1 MREIISLNVGQAGCQ
16 IANSCWELYC
26 LEHGIQPDGYLTEER
41 KAADPDHG
49 FSTFFSETGNGKY
62 VPRTIYCDLEPNV
75 VDEVRTG
82 AYRGLFHPE
91 HMITGKEDASN
102 NYARGHYTV
111 GKELIDQVLDK
122 VRRVADNCSGLQ
134 GFLVFHSFGGG
145 TGSGFGAL
153 LMERLSVDYG
163 KKSKLEFCVY
173 PAPQTATSVVEP
185 YNSILTTH
193 TTLEHA
199 DCSFMVDNEAIYDIC
214 RRNLGLER
222 PNYENLNRLIAQ
234 VVSSIT
240 ASLRF
245 DGSLNVD
252 LNEFQTNLVPY
263 PRIHFPLVAYAPVIS
278 AAKAAHEANSVQEMT
293 MSCFEPNNQMVKC
306 DPRNGKYMATCLL
319 YRGDVV
325 PNDAHGAVATL
336 KTKRTIQFV
345 DWCPTGFKLG
355 ICYQPPH
362 QVPNGDLAKVNRA
375 VCMLSNTTAIAEAW
389 SALSHKFDLMYSK
402 RAFVHWYVGEGMEE
416 GEFSEA
422 REDLAALE
430 RDYEE
435 VAADSMEGEDRGL
448 TGNDASLGAPNLN
461 LTPEEKRIY
470 GQLFRAADTD
480 VVGVVTGEVA
490 VKFFEKTR
498 LDSRVL
504 GEIWQIA
511 DKENRGFLTPAGFG
525 IVLRLIG
532 HAQAGREPTPELALQ
547 QGPIPRF
554 DGFTPTPAPPP
565 PPPPPLSTQATGAP
579 AGPIRIPPLTP
590 EKVSQYA
597 GLFERQPLAA
607 GGMLPGEQAKQ
618 IFEKSGLPNETLGR
632 IWMLAD
638 TEQRGALVLTEF
650 VIAMHLLTSM
660 KTGALRGLPNILPAA
675 LYEAA
680 TRRAPA
686 GASIPRQQSPTT
698 AAQPISAVARQL
710 TGPAPI
716 QAMRTGS
723 PLGRPPI
730 VAQTTGE
737 WLVTPQDKARFDLL
751 YEELDKSKK
760 GFITGEEAVTFFSQ
774 SNLSEDALAQI
785 WDLADVNSE
794 GRLTRDEFA
803 VAMYL
808 IRQQRSSKPGVNV
821 LPTTLPP
828 NLIPLSLRAASI
840 PATIAAPVV
849 AVRPQTATGAPAA
862 FDAPA
867 RALPKPSAL
876 DDLFGLDDP
885 QPPAPAQVA
894 LATGGSVGA
903 DPFATSMSPQPP
915 SSPARPSPSTAT
927 FKPFV
932 PSSSFGRGL
941 TAQPTG
947 GSNASATSLPLA
959 SRPPAPTFEDD
970 LLGDTEPEVS
980 KNLSSETTE
989 LANLSNQIGSLT
1001 KQVQDVQGQR
1011 TATQNELSQTNMQKK
1026 NFEQRLA
1033 QLRAMYEKEAQDVR
1047 SLETQLTVSKNET
1060 KKLQAEFALID
1071 ASYQDLQNQHRT
1083 VVAALQA
1090 DQQEN
1095 VSLKEKIRTVNA
1107 EIAQLKPQVEKLRS
1121 EARQQKG
1128 LVAINKKQ
1136 LVTNEGERDK
1146 LKGEV
1151 DELTK
1156 ANEELARHMSH
1167 PGSPVQPQV
1176 ASPALSATS
1185 ANNPFFRRTGST
1197 DVGSPYSPPIR
1208 AFSDKAFDDVFGPG
1222 PAAPVRPGSQSG
1234 TPPPPQAVA
1243 AIFPQSTGPST
1254 ASGSFET
1261 PRSNSPNVARPGA
1274 EVPAPADQRQQPTF
1288 NPLAFGDHSRTEI
1301 SQEPLPNRVASPVGS
1316 ALTDRS
1322 IGSGS
1327 GSEAPRPRAPSAT
1340 SETKP
1345 AVNAF
1350 GTSSEET
1357 INNRPATSAGGDPFS
1372 ALDQQKAK
1380 DDFESAFASFKQT
1393 KASTASDTS
1402 KAFSTFNSEFP
1413 PISELER
1420 DDDSDT
1426 ESEGAGFE
1434 DDFNPASPPAK
1445 AADKSIES
1453 RSTSPVF
1460 SKSPKPEI
1468 ATAAGPVAAHNTGA
1482 EQSAASEKQAAPP
1495 THLSSSNADAIFG
1508 TAIPSPSPAA
1518 SSRPNTAAA
1527 AAAAPAA
1534 PKNAFEDDEDDF
1546 EGLEDAKEGSAD
1558 DDFANI
1564 SRSGLDDFNP
1574 VFDSSPPPSQPKSDS
1589 AANSAPFGT
1598 ESSFDFASLSTTS
1611 AANSTAG
1618 PGPNSKAEGHD
1629 WDAIFAGLDET
1640 PTASSVTLAS
1650 GDGSAKEAGGNAGAA
1665 SSARP
1670 NVPGR
1675 ALTEEGEHDDP
1686 ILKNLT
1692 SMGYSRKDSLAALEK
1707 YDYNLE
1713 RVSINHHQ
1721 NQAQNHKKTKS
1732 NELVFPMP
1740 PSFSNDKK
1748 KGVVRS

>member
-1 MREIISLNVGQAGCQ
+1 MLHD
-16 IANSCWELYC
+16 NSPSSVSPCSTVYQFL
-26 LEHGIQPDGYLTEER
+26 GFFLT
-41 KAADPDHG
+41 K
-49 FSTFFSETGNGKY
+49 
-62 VPRTIYCDLEPNV
+62 
-75 VDEVRTG
+75 
-82 AYRGLFHPE
+82 GL
-91 HMITGKEDASN
+91 ILRA
-102 NYARGHYTV
+102 
-111 GKELIDQVLDK
+111 
-122 VRRVADNCSGLQ
+122 
-134 GFLVFHSFGGG
+134 
-145 TGSGFGAL
+145 GAL
-153 LMERLSVDYG
+153 KPVFNLTVPISSSCLGSPSASTCNSFVPSFARSARQQATND
-163 KKSKLEFCVY
+163 KLQNE
-173 PAPQTATSVVEP
+173 ATKNNTT
-185 YNSILTTH
+185 YNSI
-193 TTLEHA
+193 A
-199 DCSFMVDNEAIYDIC
+199 GC
-214 RRNLGLER
+214 
-222 PNYENLNRLIAQ
+222 
-234 VVSSIT
+234 
-240 ASLRF
+240 
-245 DGSLNVD
+245 
-252 LNEFQTNLVPY
+252 
-263 PRIHFPLVAYAPVIS
+263 
-278 AAKAAHEANSVQEMT
+278 K
-293 MSCFEPNNQMVKC
+293 
-306 DPRNGKYMATCLL
+306 
-319 YRGDVV
+319 
-325 PNDAHGAVATL
+325 
-336 KTKRTIQFV
+336 
-345 DWCPTGFKLG
+345 
-355 ICYQPPH
+355 
-362 QVPNGDLAKVNRA
+362 
-375 VCMLSNTTAIAEAW
+375 
-389 SALSHKFDLMYSK
+389 
-402 RAFVHWYVGEGMEE
+402 
-416 GEFSEA
+416 
-422 REDLAALE
+422 LAA
-430 RDYEE
+430 
-435 VAADSMEGEDRGL
+435 GL
-448 TGNDASLGAPNLN
+448 AMAESSSVDAGAPNLN
-461 LTPEEKRIY
+461 LTVEEKRIY

-547 QGPIPRF
+547 PGPIPRF

-565 PPPPPLSTQATGAP
+565 PPPGPPPLSAQTTGA
-579 AGPIRIPPLTP
+579 PIRIPPLTP
-590 EKVSQYA
+590 EKVAQYA
-597 GLFERQPLAA
+597 GLFERQPLQP
-607 GGMLPGEQAKQ
+607 GGMLPGDQAKQ

-660 KTGALRGLPNILPAA
+660 KTGALRGLPTILPAA

-686 GASIPRQQSPTT
+686 GANIPRQQSPTT
-698 AAQPISAVARQL
+698 ATPPISAVPRQL

-730 VAQTTGE
+730 VAQTTGD
-737 WLVTPQDKARFDLL
+737 WLVTPQDKVRFDQL
-751 YEELDKSKK
+751 YEELDKNKK

-785 WDLADVNSE
+785 WDLADINSE

-821 LPTTLPP
+821 LPAVLPP
-828 NLIPLSLRAASI
+828 NLIPPSMRA
-840 PATIAAPVV
+840 PALAAPALAAPVV
-849 AVRPQTATGAPAA
+849 APAAVRPQTATGASA
-862 FDAPA
+862 FDVP
-867 RALPKPSAL
+867 RPQPKPSAL

-885 QPPAPAQVA
+885 QPPLPPAQIA
-894 LATGGSVGA
+894 LPTGGSVGA
-903 DPFATSMSPQPP
+903 DPFATGMSPQAPA
-915 SSPARPSPSTAT
+915 SPARPSPSAST

-959 SRPPAPTFEDD
+959 RPPAPTFEDD

-980 KNLSSETTE
+980 KNLSNETTE

-1011 TATQNELSQTNMQKK
+1011 TATQNELNQTNIQKK

-1033 QLRAMYEKEAQDVR
+1033 QLRALYEKEAQDVR

-1083 VVAALQA
+1083 VITALQS

-1095 VSLKEKIRTVNA
+1095 ASLKEKIRTVNA
-1107 EIAQLKPQVEKLRS
+1107 EIAQLKPQIEKLKS

-1128 LVAINKKQ
+1128 LVAINRKQ
-1136 LVTNEGERDK
+1136 LATNEGERDK

-1151 DELTK
+1151 DDLTK
-1156 ANEELARHMSH
+1156 ANEELARQISH
-1167 PGSPVQPQV
+1167 TGSPVQNQV
-1176 ASPALSATS
+1176 SSPALSTTS
-1185 ANNPFFRRTGST
+1185 ANNPFFRRAGST
-1197 DVGSPYSPPIR
+1197 DTGAAFSPPIR
-1208 AFSDKAFDDVFGPG
+1208 SFSDKTFDDVFGPS
-1222 PAAPVRPGSQSG
+1222 AAE
-1234 TPPPPQAVA
+1234 A
-1243 AIFPQSTGPST
+1243 
-1254 ASGSFET
+1254 
-1261 PRSNSPNVARPGA
+1261 PRSASPNVARAATEPQ
-1274 EVPAPADQRQQPTF
+1274 EQKQPSF
-1288 NPLAFGDHSRTEI
+1288 SPLPFGNIDSSRTEI
-1301 SQEPLPNRVASPVGS
+1301 SQEPLPMRVASPVGS
-1316 ALTDRS
+1316 ALTDLS
-1322 IGSGS
+1322 LGSGS
-1327 GSEAPRPRAPSAT
+1327 TSSEAPRVRAPSAT

-1345 AVNAF
+1345 SISAF

-1357 INNRPATSAGGDPFS
+1357 INRPATSAGGDPFS

-1380 DDFESAFASFKQT
+1380 DDFESAFASFKQA
-1393 KASTASDTS
+1393 KATTAPTPADTA

-1426 ESEGAGFE
+1426 ESEGNGFD
-1434 DDFNPASPPAK
+1434 DDFTSASPAPKPAG
-1445 AADKSIES
+1445 KSVES
-1453 RSTSPVF
+1453 RSTSPAL
-1460 SKSPKPEI
+1460 SKSPKPEF
-1468 ATAAGPVAAHNTGA
+1468 ATVAPAAGPAAAT
-1482 EQSAASEKQAAPP
+1482 EQSFARYDQRRFVSFSPKPTLHQYEETDIISSEKTAAPV
-1495 THLSSSNADAIFG
+1495 TSSSNLSGLGSSNTDAIFG
-1508 TAIPSPSPAA
+1508 SALSTPAPAA
-1518 SSRPNTAAA
+1518 NTRPNTATTAA
-1527 AAAAPAA
+1527 SAA
-1534 PKNAFEDDEDDF
+1534 PKNAFDDDDDDF

-1558 DDFANI
+1558 EEFANI

-1589 AANSAPFGT
+1589 VATSAPFGT

-1618 PGPNSKAEGHD
+1618 PAPASKAEGHD

-1640 PTASSVTLAS
+1640 PTATASSVTLAS
-1650 GDGSAKEAGGNAGAA
+1650 GDGSAKEGGA
-1665 SSARP
+1665 SARP
-1670 NVPGR
+1670 NAPGR

-1713 RVSINHHQ
+1713 RAANYLASQ
-1721 NQAQNHKKTKS
+1721 S
-1732 NELVFPMP
+1732 
-1740 PSFSNDKK
+1740 
-1748 KGVVRS
+1748 

>member
-1 MREIISLNVGQAGCQ
+1 ML
-16 IANSCWELYC
+16 
-26 LEHGIQPDGYLTEER
+26 
-41 KAADPDHG
+41 
-49 FSTFFSETGNGKY
+49 
-62 VPRTIYCDLEPNV
+62 
-75 VDEVRTG
+75 
-82 AYRGLFHPE
+82 
-91 HMITGKEDASN
+91 
-102 NYARGHYTV
+102 
-111 GKELIDQVLDK
+111 
-122 VRRVADNCSGLQ
+122 
-134 GFLVFHSFGGG
+134 
-145 TGSGFGAL
+145 
-153 LMERLSVDYG
+153 
-163 KKSKLEFCVY
+163 
-173 PAPQTATSVVEP
+173 
-185 YNSILTTH
+185 
-193 TTLEHA
+193 
-199 DCSFMVDNEAIYDIC
+199 
-214 RRNLGLER
+214 
-222 PNYENLNRLIAQ
+222 
-234 VVSSIT
+234 
-240 ASLRF
+240 
-245 DGSLNVD
+245 
-252 LNEFQTNLVPY
+252 
-263 PRIHFPLVAYAPVIS
+263 
-278 AAKAAHEANSVQEMT
+278 
-293 MSCFEPNNQMVKC
+293 CFE
-306 DPRNGKYMATCLL
+306 
-319 YRGDVV
+319 
-325 PNDAHGAVATL
+325 
-336 KTKRTIQFV
+336 
-345 DWCPTGFKLG
+345 
-355 ICYQPPH
+355 
-362 QVPNGDLAKVNRA
+362 
-375 VCMLSNTTAIAEAW
+375 
-389 SALSHKFDLMYSK
+389 
-402 RAFVHWYVGEGMEE
+402 
-416 GEFSEA
+416 
-422 REDLAALE
+422 
-430 RDYEE
+430 
-435 VAADSMEGEDRGL
+435 RGL
-448 TGNDASLGAPNLN
+448 TGNDASSGAPNLN

-504 GEIWQIA
+504 GEVSCRSLVEGRHQTKQNADELYSQTLQIWQIA

-686 GASIPRQQSPTT
+686 GANIPRQQSPTT
-698 AAQPISAVARQL
+698 ATQPISAVSRQL

-751 YEELDKSKK
+751 YDELDKSKK

-828 NLIPLSLRAASI
+828 NLIPPSLRAASI
-840 PATIAAPVV
+840 PATIAAPVA
-849 AVRPQTATGAPAA
+849 AVRPQTATGTSA
-862 FDAPA
+862 FDAPP
-867 RALPKPSAL
+867 RAQPKPSAL

-885 QPPAPAQVA
+885 QPPAPAQVP

-959 SRPPAPTFEDD
+959 PRPPAPTFEDD

-1011 TATQNELSQTNMQKK
+1011 TATQNELSQTNIQKK

-1060 KKLQAEFALID
+1060 KKLQAEFAMID

-1095 VSLKEKIRTVNA
+1095 VNLKEKIRTVNA
-1107 EIAQLKPQVEKLRS
+1107 EIALLKPQIEKLKS

-1136 LVTNEGERDK
+1136 LATNEGERDK

-1151 DELTK
+1151 DDLTK
-1156 ANEELARHMSH
+1156 ANEELARQISH
-1167 PGSPVQPQV
+1167 TGSPVQPQV

-1222 PAAPVRPGSQSG
+1222 PAAPIRPGSQAG
-1234 TPPPPQAVA
+1234 TPPPPQPVP

-1254 ASGSFET
+1254 TSGSFET
-1261 PRSNSPNVARPGA
+1261 PRSNSPNVTRPGA
-1274 EVPAPADQRQQPTF
+1274 DAPAEQRQPSF
-1288 NPLAFGDHSRTEI
+1288 SPLAFGDHSRTEI

-1322 IGSGS
+1322 LGSGS
-1327 GSEAPRPRAPSAT
+1327 GSEVPRPRAPSAT

-1357 INNRPATSAGGDPFS
+1357 INRPATSAGGDPFS

-1380 DDFESAFASFKQT
+1380 DDFESAFASFKQA

-1445 AADKSIES
+1445 ATDKSIEP

-1468 ATAAGPVAAHNTGA
+1468 ATPVAPVAAQTAGT
-1482 EQSAASEKQAAPP
+1482 EQSAARYDQRRLVSFSPKLTLHQYQETDIICSEKPAAPP

-1508 TAIPSPSPAA
+1508 TAIPSPSPVAN
-1518 SSRPNTAAA
+1518 SRPNTAAA
-1527 AAAAPAA
+1527 AAAPTAS
-1534 PKNAFEDDEDDF
+1534 KNAFEDDEDDF

-1618 PGPNSKAEGHD
+1618 PGASSKAEGHD

-1670 NVPGR
+1670 NAPGR

-1692 SMGYSRKDSLAALEK
+1692 SMGYTRKDALAALEK

-1713 RVSINHHQ
+1713 RVSSNHHQ
-1721 NQAQNHKKTKS
+1721 HQAQHHKKTKS
-1732 NELVFPMP
+1732 NDLVFPMP
-1740 PSFSNDKK
+1740 PSFSSDKK
-1748 KGVVRS
+1748 KAVVRT